1 MKADEEERIMPR
13 TKQPKSTPSAE
24 STPQH
29 TALNGPPVEVLT
41 LAEGAAYLRL
51 PEKEVIAAAC
61 TQGLP
66 GRLIAGEW
74 RFLKAAL
81 QQWLSVSEPTAEMR
95 KAAQLALA
103 GTWKDDPDI
112 EEIVE
117 EAMRARGRP
126 LMEDGT
132 YSGHKRK

>member
-1 MKADEEERIMPR
+1 
-13 TKQPKSTPSAE
+13 
-24 STPQH
+24 
-29 TALNGPPVEVLT
+29 VLT
-41 LAEGAAYLRL
+41 LAEAATYLRL
-51 PEKEVIAAAC
+51 SEKKVISAAS

-66 GRLIAGEW
+66 CRLVGGEW

-81 QQWLSVSEPTAEMR
+81 QQWLCASQPTAEMR
-95 KAAQLALA
+95 KAAQLAVA
-103 GTWKDDPDI
+103 GAWRDDPDI
-112 EEIVE
+112 EQIVE